1 VVEKALGGRRGAAIH
16 PATRVFQALRI
27 AVNDELGELERGLEA
42 AEATLAPGG
51 RLVVVTFHS
60 LEDRMV
66 KAFLTERTGNAPG
79 GSRHAPVAVETRKPS
94 FDLLF
99 KGAREAG
106 EAELAVQPSRP
117 LGQDPRGR
125 ADGRPGLGRDEGE
138 GRMIAMPAPIKRLFE
153 WKVRG
158 VRCVEIIG
166 VACVLALV
174 FSVYIAKAAAA
185 RESAEISSL
194 ERDIREN
201 RERVRLLRAEVTR
214 LEQPARLEALSREIG
229 LGPVDVKKQAGEAAL
244 PAIAP
249 PAG

>member
-1 VVEKALGGRRGAAIH
+1 
-16 PATRVFQALRI
+16 
-27 AVNDELGELERGLEA
+27 
-42 AEATLAPGG
+42 
-51 RLVVVTFHS
+51 
-60 LEDRMV
+60 M
-66 KAFLTERTGNAPG
+66 RTVP
-79 GSRHAPVAVETRKPS
+79 E
-94 FDLLF
+94 
-99 KGAREAG
+99 
-106 EAELAVQPSRP
+106 
-117 LGQDPRGR
+117 
-125 ADGRPGLGRDEGE
+125 
-138 GRMIAMPAPIKRLFE
+138 PIKRLFE

-229 LGPVDVKKQAGEAAL
+229 LGPVDVRRQAVETGL

-249 PAG
+249 PPAVVAAPAPVAAAPVAQAAEPVVGESLH

>member
-1 VVEKALGGRRGAAIH
+1 M
-16 PATRVFQALRI
+16 I
-27 AVNDELGELERGLEA
+27 AV
-42 AEATLAPGG
+42 
-51 RLVVVTFHS
+51 
-60 LEDRMV
+60 
-66 KAFLTERTGNAPG
+66 
-79 GSRHAPVAVETRKPS
+79 PVPV
-94 FDLLF
+94 
-99 KGAREAG
+99 
-106 EAELAVQPSRP
+106 
-117 LGQDPRGR
+117 
-125 ADGRPGLGRDEGE
+125 
-138 GRMIAMPAPIKRLFE
+138 KRLFD

-166 VACVLALV
+166 VVCVAALV

-249 PAG
+249 PPAEKPAAAPVAASAAPAAGAVQ

>member
-1 VVEKALGGRRGAAIH
+1 M
-16 PATRVFQALRI
+16 I
-27 AVNDELGELERGLEA
+27 AV
-42 AEATLAPGG
+42 
-51 RLVVVTFHS
+51 
-60 LEDRMV
+60 
-66 KAFLTERTGNAPG
+66 
-79 GSRHAPVAVETRKPS
+79 PVPV
-94 FDLLF
+94 
-99 KGAREAG
+99 
-106 EAELAVQPSRP
+106 
-117 LGQDPRGR
+117 
-125 ADGRPGLGRDEGE
+125 
-138 GRMIAMPAPIKRLFE
+138 KRLFD

-229 LGPVDVKKQAGEAAL
+229 LGPVDVRRQAVETGL

-249 PAG
+249 PPAVVAAPAPVAAAPAAPVAAPAAGESLH

>member
-1 VVEKALGGRRGAAIH
+1 
-16 PATRVFQALRI
+16 
-27 AVNDELGELERGLEA
+27 
-42 AEATLAPGG
+42 
-51 RLVVVTFHS
+51 
-60 LEDRMV
+60 
-66 KAFLTERTGNAPG
+66 
-79 GSRHAPVAVETRKPS
+79 
-94 FDLLF
+94 
-99 KGAREAG
+99 
-106 EAELAVQPSRP
+106 
-117 LGQDPRGR
+117 
-125 ADGRPGLGRDEGE
+125 
-138 GRMIAMPAPIKRLFE
+138 MIAMPAPIKRLFE

-229 LGPVDVKKQAGEAAL
+229 LGPVDVKKQAVEAGL

-249 PAG
+249 PPAVVAAPAPVAAAPVAEPAAGESLH

>member
-1 VVEKALGGRRGAAIH
+1 MI
-16 PATRVFQALRI
+16 AT
-27 AVNDELGELERGLEA
+27 
-42 AEATLAPGG
+42 P
-51 RLVVVTFHS
+51 
-60 LEDRMV
+60 
-66 KAFLTERTGNAPG
+66 
-79 GSRHAPVAVETRKPS
+79 APV
-94 FDLLF
+94 
-99 KGAREAG
+99 
-106 EAELAVQPSRP
+106 
-117 LGQDPRGR
+117 
-125 ADGRPGLGRDEGE
+125 
-138 GRMIAMPAPIKRLFE
+138 KRLFE

-185 RESAEISSL
+185 RESAEISRI

-244 PAIAP
+244 TEIAP
-249 PAG
+249 PPVEKPVEKAPAAPPAAAAEAVQ

>member
-1 VVEKALGGRRGAAIH
+1 
-16 PATRVFQALRI
+16 
-27 AVNDELGELERGLEA
+27 
-42 AEATLAPGG
+42 
-51 RLVVVTFHS
+51 
-60 LEDRMV
+60 
-66 KAFLTERTGNAPG
+66 
-79 GSRHAPVAVETRKPS
+79 
-94 FDLLF
+94 
-99 KGAREAG
+99 
-106 EAELAVQPSRP
+106 
-117 LGQDPRGR
+117 
-125 ADGRPGLGRDEGE
+125 
-138 GRMIAMPAPIKRLFE
+138 MIAMPAPIKRLFE

-185 RESAEISSL
+185 RESA

-249 PAG
+249 PPAEKPAAAPVAASAAPAAGAVQ

>member
-1 VVEKALGGRRGAAIH
+1 MMTVPE
-16 PATRVFQALRI
+16 
-27 AVNDELGELERGLEA
+27 
-42 AEATLAPGG
+42 
-51 RLVVVTFHS
+51 
-60 LEDRMV
+60 
-66 KAFLTERTGNAPG
+66 
-79 GSRHAPVAVETRKPS
+79 
-94 FDLLF
+94 
-99 KGAREAG
+99 
-106 EAELAVQPSRP
+106 
-117 LGQDPRGR
+117 
-125 ADGRPGLGRDEGE
+125 
-138 GRMIAMPAPIKRLFE
+138 PIKRLFE

-229 LGPVDVKKQAGEAAL
+229 LGPVDVKKQAGETAL

-249 PAG
+249 PPAEKPAAAPVAASAAPAAGAVQ